1 MSGMK
6 IAGWAIALLG
16 LGLLIYPSIPGTSE
30 RDTAKIGP
38 VEVQVE
44 TKKAYPV
51 PPLVAAV
58 ILAAGAALVVLADRK
73 KKQSP

>member
-6 IAGWAIALLG
+6 IAGWAVALVG

-30 RDTAKIGP
+30 RDTVKIGP
-38 VEVQVE
+38 VEAQVE

-51 PPLVAAV
+51 PPLVSAV
-58 ILAAGAALVVLADRK
+58 ILASGAALVVWAKRK
-73 KKQSP
+73 KK